1 MRSLSALDASFIYLE
16 SDHSP
21 MHIGGVYVM
30 DAAGA
35 PPGFG
40 FAAFREHIRERL
52 RCSRVFRERL
62 IEAPLGLAH
71 PCWINDPDFDL
82 DRHLA
87 HLHLPAPGGRAQ
99 LMRVA
104 AQIFG
109 RALDRG
115 RPLWEMTFI
124 DGLDA
129 FEDVAPGSF
138 AMISKVHHAAIDGG
152 SGIEVLAFY

>member
-62 IEAPLGLAH
+62 IEAPLGLAGFQQTCFQRTRASGTE
-71 PCWINDPDFDL
+71 PVNDRLMIVGCHARDFF
-82 DRHLA
+82 RN
-87 HLHLPAPGGRAQ
+87 
-99 LMRVA
+99 V
-104 AQIFG
+104 
-109 RALDRG
+109 
-115 RPLWEMTFI
+115 RP
-124 DGLDA
+124 
-129 FEDVAPGSF
+129 
-138 AMISKVHHAAIDGG
+138 
-152 SGIEVLAFY
+152 VL